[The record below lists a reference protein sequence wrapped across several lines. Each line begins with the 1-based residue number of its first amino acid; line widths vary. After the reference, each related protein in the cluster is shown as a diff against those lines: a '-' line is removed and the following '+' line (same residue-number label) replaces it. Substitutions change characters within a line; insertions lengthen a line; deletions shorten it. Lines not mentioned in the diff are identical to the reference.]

1 MENVLEGLSL
11 ILSWQALVAIVFGAL
26 AGVAIGAIPGLT
38 GTMTI
43 ALLLPITVYFP
54 PWVGM
59 PMLLGIYKGSNYGGA
74 VSAILIGTPGTPAAA
89 VTVLDGYPL
98 RKQGKAGKALQMAV
112 WSSYLA
118 DTFSDLVLI
127 FIAAPLAILSLKFG
141 PTEFTALM
149 AFSLTIV
156 ASVAGRS
163 TLKGIIAA
171 ALGLLVGTIGMDPIE
186 GIPRLVFGSVNLYGG
201 FPLIPLLIG
210 LFALP
215 EIFSQAEQ
223 IFSGKQKETVLEMKI
238 ESQDRLTL
246 KEFLACKTT
255 ILRSAVIGTFIGIL
269 PGIGSAVSPFVSY
282 GAAKRAAKE
291 PEQFGKG
298 ALEGVAAAEAA
309 NSAVCGA
316 NLIPMLSLGIPGDAV
331 AAILLGGF
339 MVHGL
344 NPGPLLFQENATF
357 VYALYAGMLLASMV
371 YLVIGLIGTRLAV
384 KITRIPQEILVP
396 IITVCC
402 VVGAYAFNSSLFDV
416 LVMISFGILGY
427 LMKKFDYSLPAFLIA
442 FILSPM
448 LETSLRQTLLLS
460 DGSFLIFLT
469 RPISLSILIVTIIT
483 LIGIIKKEFGK
494 KAVLQEK

>member
-1 MENVLEGLSL
+1 LLESVLEGLSL
-11 ILSWQALVAIVFGAL
+11 IFSWQALVAIVFGTL
-26 AGVAIGAIPGLT
+26 VGVLIGVIPGLT

-43 ALLLPITVYFP
+43 ALLLPITVYFD
-54 PWVGM
+54 PWVGL

-74 VSAILIGTPGTPAAA
+74 ISAILIGTPGTPAAA

-118 DTFSDLVLI
+118 DTFSNLVLI
-127 FIAAPLAILSLKFG
+127 FVAAPLALLALKFG
-141 PTEFTALM
+141 PTEFTALII
-149 AFSLTIV
+149 FSLTIV

-163 TLKGIIAA
+163 MLKGIIAA
-171 ALGLLVGTIGMDPIE
+171 VLGLLVSTIGIDPIE

-201 FPLIPLLIG
+201 LPLIPLLIG

-223 IFSGKQKETVLEMKI
+223 IFGGKQNETVMDIKI

-246 KEFLACKTT
+246 KEFLACKITL
-255 ILRSAVIGTFIGIL
+255 LRSAVIGCFIGIL
-269 PGIGSAVSPFVSY
+269 PGIGSSVSPFVAY
-282 GAAKRAAKE
+282 GAAKRASKD

-298 ALEGVAAAEAA
+298 SLEGVAAAEAA

-344 NPGPLLFQENATF
+344 NPGPLLFQENAPF
-357 VYALYAGMLLASMV
+357 IYALYAGMLMASMV
-371 YLVIGLIGTRLAV
+371 YLLIGLLGTRLAV
-384 KITRIPQEILVP
+384 KITRIPQGILVP
-396 IITVCC
+396 IITVFC
-402 VVGAYAFNSSLFDV
+402 VVGAYAFNSNLFDI

-427 LMKKFDYSLPAFLIA
+427 IMKKFDFSLPAFLIA
-442 FILSPM
+442 FILSPI

-460 DGSFLIFLT
+460 DGSFLILLT
-469 RPISLSILIVTIIT
+469 KPISLSILIVTIIT

-494 KAVLQEK
+494 KVVS